1 MPGLWRR
8 LPSRAA
14 WCVMRE
20 DRRRVKTGLVVEGG
34 GTKIAY
40 TGGVLQ
46 CFLEQGI
53 DIPYCVGI
61 SAGAMMLLPYVSR
74 QPGRLR
80 LTGVDAASQKDL
92 IGLKPIM
99 EEGSLFALE
108 KTAQFIQEKMPLDY
122 ETFFSSP
129 TQLDI
134 GVYDMK
140 TRKTRYYG
148 KEYVDASDDLL
159 IASCSLL
166 LLSKPK
172 QFDGNTVIDAGLTDM
187 IPVSQALKAGCEKVI
202 VVSTKEEG
210 YRRKKVPWWQLMG
223 ARLVYH
229 DPQITEDFRN
239 RHIHYEEQWQII
251 HDLEKEGKALVLRP
265 HQDYGIT
272 RYTTD
277 REKLDAWFKLG
288 YAETLERLG
297 EIRAFLDPDRTS
309 DRKEAM

>member
-1 MPGLWRR
+1 
-8 LPSRAA
+8 
-14 WCVMRE
+14 MRE

-210 YRRKKVPWWQLMG
+210 YRRKKAPWWQLLG

-229 DPQITEDFRN
+229 DRQITEDFRN

>member
-1 MPGLWRR
+1 
-8 LPSRAA
+8 A

-210 YRRKKVPWWQLMG
+210 YRRKKAPWWQLMG

-229 DPQITEDFRN
+229 DRQITEDFRN

>member
-1 MPGLWRR
+1 
-8 LPSRAA
+8 
-14 WCVMRE
+14 MRE
-20 DRRRVKTGLVVEGG
+20 DRRVKTGLVVEGG

-210 YRRKKVPWWQLMG
+210 YRRKKAPWWQLMG

-229 DPQITEDFRN
+229 DRQITEDFRN

-297 EIRAFLDPDRTS
+297 EIRAFLGPDRTS

>member
-1 MPGLWRR
+1 
-8 LPSRAA
+8 
-14 WCVMRE
+14 
-20 DRRRVKTGLVVEGG
+20 
-34 GTKIAY
+34 
-40 TGGVLQ
+40 
-46 CFLEQGI
+46 
-53 DIPYCVGI
+53 
-61 SAGAMMLLPYVSR
+61 MMLLPYVSR

-210 YRRKKVPWWQLMG
+210 YRRKKAPWWQLMG

-229 DPQITEDFRN
+229 DRQITEDFRN

>member
-1 MPGLWRR
+1 
-8 LPSRAA
+8 
-14 WCVMRE
+14 MRE

-210 YRRKKVPWWQLMG
+210 YRRKKAPWWQLMG

-229 DPQITEDFRN
+229 DRQITEDFRN

-297 EIRAFLDPDRTS
+297 KIRAFLDPDRTS

>member
-8 LPSRAA
+8 LPSRVA

>member
-1 MPGLWRR
+1 MAGLWRR
-8 LPSRAA
+8 LPSRAT

>member
-8 LPSRAA
+8 LPSRVA

-210 YRRKKVPWWQLMG
+210 YRRKKAPWWQLMG

-229 DPQITEDFRN
+229 DRQITEDFRN

-251 HDLEKEGKALVLRP
+251 HDFEKEGKALVLRP

>member
-1 MPGLWRR
+1 
-8 LPSRAA
+8 
-14 WCVMRE
+14 MRE
-20 DRRRVKTGLVVEGG
+20 DRRVKTGLVVEGG

-210 YRRKKVPWWQLMG
+210 YRRKKAPWWQLMG

-229 DPQITEDFRN
+229 DRQITEDFRN

-277 REKLDAWFKLG
+277 RQKLDAWFKLG

>member
-1 MPGLWRR
+1 
-8 LPSRAA
+8 
-14 WCVMRE
+14 MRE
-20 DRRRVKTGLVVEGG
+20 DRRVKTGLVVEGG

-80 LTGVDAASQKDL
+80 LTGVDAASQKGL

>member
-1 MPGLWRR
+1 
-8 LPSRAA
+8 
-14 WCVMRE
+14 MRE
-20 DRRRVKTGLVVEGG
+20 DRRVKTGLVVEGG

>member
-1 MPGLWRR
+1 
-8 LPSRAA
+8 
-14 WCVMRE
+14 MRE

-210 YRRKKVPWWQLMG
+210 YRRKKAPWWQLMG

-229 DPQITEDFRN
+229 DRQITEDFRN

-297 EIRAFLDPDRTS
+297 EIRAFLGPDRTS

>member
-1 MPGLWRR
+1 
-8 LPSRAA
+8 
-14 WCVMRE
+14 MRE

-122 ETFFSSP
+122 ETFFSST

>member
-1 MPGLWRR
+1 
-8 LPSRAA
+8 
-14 WCVMRE
+14 MRE

-297 EIRAFLDPDRTS
+297 EIRAFLGPDRTS

>member
-1 MPGLWRR
+1 
-8 LPSRAA
+8 
-14 WCVMRE
+14 MRE
-20 DRRRVKTGLVVEGG
+20 DRRVKTGLVVEGG

-210 YRRKKVPWWQLMG
+210 YRRKKAPWWQLMG

-229 DPQITEDFRN
+229 DRQITEDFRN

>member
-8 LPSRAA
+8 LPSRAV

-20 DRRRVKTGLVVEGG
+20 DRRVKTGLVVEGG

-229 DPQITEDFRN
+229 DRQITEDFRN

>member
-1 MPGLWRR
+1 
-8 LPSRAA
+8 
-14 WCVMRE
+14 MRE

-210 YRRKKVPWWQLMG
+210 YRRKKAPWWQLMG